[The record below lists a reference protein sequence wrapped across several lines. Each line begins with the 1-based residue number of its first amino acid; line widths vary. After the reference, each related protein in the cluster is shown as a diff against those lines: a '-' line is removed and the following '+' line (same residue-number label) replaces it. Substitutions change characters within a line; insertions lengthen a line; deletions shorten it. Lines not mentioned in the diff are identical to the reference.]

1 MDVRTLETLERT
13 RGSLY
18 PSRYVAVY
26 RERGYY
32 VIHNLLN
39 DAKRFYADPRDVA
52 ARLEQTSTATA

>member
-26 RERGYY
+26 CERGYY

-39 DAKRFYADPRDVA
+39 GARRFYADPRDVA
-52 ARLEQTSTATA
+52 ARLKRSQSASA